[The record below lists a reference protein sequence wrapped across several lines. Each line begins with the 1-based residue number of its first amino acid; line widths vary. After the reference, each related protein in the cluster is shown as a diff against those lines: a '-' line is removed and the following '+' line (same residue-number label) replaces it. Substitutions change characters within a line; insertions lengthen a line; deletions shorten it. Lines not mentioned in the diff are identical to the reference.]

1 MKLALSCVAA
11 LLSVLAPTIAFAD
24 SPADPAVT
32 ATDVPH
38 KASPHHAHHKAVAKH
53 GAKPAKKVD
62 ELAKVEKAEKAP
74 KSDKK
79 VLKHVSAKATIDHV
93 KAKPAPKEPG
103 TVIRA
108 DLKNAAKNDRHA
120 DAKSR
125 ALADKTHAEL
135 DKPELKKKDALALL
149 HAESHGEPSLS
160 ELERIFAGKE
170 KWISR
175 ASAGGGSSAVL
186 VKVDAKSSSAK
197 EEKADKLDPKGAN
210 VKGGKGGKAPTC
222 FNEPVEIVRGTQH
235 EKLPLTQCDGTVVPK
250 SLDRLSLLAQPT
262 PEARKQKELK
272 EGEKTLDPRLVS
284 RLQTIAEHFRAE
296 KKGLKIELV
305 SGYRPASKGS
315 YHAVARAMD
324 IRIEGVSNEELVS
337 YCKTLIDTGCGY
349 YPNSL
354 FVHVDARDPG
364 TGHVSWIDAS
374 GPGETPHYV
383 ASWPESAESTKDE
396 DTKPAPKAELPPSD
410 AQSSN

>member
-1 MKLALSCVAA
+1 M
-11 LLSVLAPTIAFAD
+11 
-24 SPADPAVT
+24 
-32 ATDVPH
+32 
-38 KASPHHAHHKAVAKH
+38 
-53 GAKPAKKVD
+53 
-62 ELAKVEKAEKAP
+62 
-74 KSDKK
+74 
-79 VLKHVSAKATIDHV
+79 
-93 KAKPAPKEPG
+93 
-103 TVIRA
+103 VIRA

-125 ALADKTHAEL
+125 AMADKTHA
-135 DKPELKKKDALALL
+135 DVDQKKKDALAIM
-149 HAESHGEPSLS
+149 HAESHGEPSLG

-175 ASAGGGSSAVL
+175 ASATAPGIL
-186 VKVDAKSSSAK
+186 VKVDAKSGLSK
-197 EEKADKLDPKGAN
+197 DDKGGMGDKIDS
-210 VKGGKGGKAPTC
+210 KGGKGKGVKAPTC
-222 FNEPVEIVRGTQH
+222 VNEPVEIIRGTQH
-235 EKLPLTQCDGTVVPK
+235 EKLPLTQCDGTVIPK

-272 EGEKTLDPRLVS
+272 EGEKTLDGRLVT
-284 RLQTIAEHFRAE
+284 RLQTIAEHFRSE
-296 KKGLKIELV
+296 KKGVKIELV

-364 TGHVSWIDAS
+364 TGHVAWIDSS

-383 ASWPESAESTKDE
+383 ASWPENADAAKDSKE
-396 DTKPAPKAELPPSD
+396 EEKPKAELPP
-410 AQSSN
+410 AEPREN